1 MFVPCH
7 PKNGHVFRLEGH
19 PKLKCKT
26 YNFENN
32 FDLNSHLA
40 FSLSGYCSCSYH
52 FYEEGPYLDK
62 AATST
67 AKSLATLL
75 YITLLLATLLYP

>member
-52 FYEEGPYLDK
+52 FYEEGPYLH
-62 AATST
+62 
-67 AKSLATLL
+67 
-75 YITLLLATLLYP
+75 ITPENQSNQKWFITKLNETPLT